1 MKLTV
6 DREADALY
14 LKLKEGRI
22 AHTKE
27 VGDGIILDL
36 GDNDELIGIEI
47 LWLSDRVPSEALA
60 NLNIELAGTPK

>member
-6 DREADALY
+6 DKEADALY
-14 LKLKEGRI
+14 LKLKEGHI

-27 VGDGIILDL
+27 VGDGIILDF
-36 GDNDELIGIEI
+36 GDKDELIGIEI

-60 NLNIELAGTPK
+60 NLNIELAEVAK